1 MSILG
6 QQWMKYAMA
15 IALLAHVAGR
25 FALAHE
31 PGAVIASVS
40 ASTTRAVIGTG
51 AEQRLVEWRSLL
63 ERQHLP
69 ANEKIIAVNAFFNRI
84 AQKADEV
91 VWGKVDHWATPKEL
105 LTAGAGDCED
115 LAIAKYVTLV
125 AMGIQPTQLTL
136 AVARAFLS
144 RSRAIERHM
153 VLIYREPASGTRW
166 ILDNLRAE
174 ILAPVHRADLTLIG
188 EVAVPARAVDQ
199 MTRGWASAVSVRIS
213 SVDEEAIVARVPLA
227 TLRR

>member
-1 MSILG
+1 MV
-6 QQWMKYAMA
+6 
-15 IALLAHVAGR
+15 IALLVHAAGR
-25 FALAHE
+25 CALAHE
-31 PGAVIASVS
+31 PGAVIASAP

-51 AEQRLVEWRSLL
+51 AEQRLAEWRSLL
-63 ERQHLP
+63 EQQYLP

-115 LAIAKYVTLV
+115 FAIAKYVTLV
-125 AMGIQPTQLTL
+125 AMGIPPTQLTL
-136 AVARAFLS
+136 AVARAFLP
-144 RSRAIERHM
+144 RSRALERHM
-153 VLIYREPASGTRW
+153 VLIYQDPESGTRW

-188 EVAVPARAVDQ
+188 EVAVPAGAVEQ
-199 MTRGWASAVSVRIS
+199 MTRGWASAVSVRIYS
-213 SVDEEAIVARVPLA
+213 FGEEAIVARVPLA